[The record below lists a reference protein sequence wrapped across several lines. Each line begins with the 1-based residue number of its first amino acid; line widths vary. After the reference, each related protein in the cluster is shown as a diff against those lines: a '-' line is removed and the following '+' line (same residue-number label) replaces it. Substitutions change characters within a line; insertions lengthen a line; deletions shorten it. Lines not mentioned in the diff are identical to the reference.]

1 MKNKIDAHKNI
12 LSLIGN
18 TPLIR
23 LNRIVKDFKGSYY
36 AKYEAFNPGH
46 SNKDRIALHIIE
58 SAEKKGLIDKNTTI
72 IETTSGNTGFSLSM
86 VSMVKGYK
94 CIVAVSSKSSADK
107 IDMLKSMGAGLIIQN
122 NKLLI
127 GLRSESDNGGG
138 LWEFPG
144 GKIEIDESSENA
156 VIRELSEELDII
168 VRKPKKIMQY
178 LHRFKNLI
186 YDISFFEVIS
196 FKGSIK
202 KIVHDELEWA
212 DLDSIKNYN
221 FISGDLLIIE
231 RLMNKPSL
239 LKGLE

>member
-1 MKNKIDAHKNI
+1 MKFPVI
-12 LSLIGN
+12 
-18 TPLIR
+18 P
-23 LNRIVKDFKGSYY
+23 
-36 AKYEAFNPGH
+36 
-46 SNKDRIALHIIE
+46 
-58 SAEKKGLIDKNTTI
+58 
-72 IETTSGNTGFSLSM
+72 
-86 VSMVKGYK
+86 
-94 CIVAVSSKSSADK
+94 VSS
-107 IDMLKSMGAGLIIQN
+107 GLIIQN
-122 NKLLI
+122 NKVLI

-202 KIVHDELEWA
+202 KIVHDELEWV

-221 FISGDLLIIE
+221 FISGDLLIID
-231 RLMNKPSL
+231 RLINEPSL
-239 LKGLE
+239 VKGLE

>member
-1 MKNKIDAHKNI
+1 MKFPVI
-12 LSLIGN
+12 
-18 TPLIR
+18 P
-23 LNRIVKDFKGSYY
+23 
-36 AKYEAFNPGH
+36 
-46 SNKDRIALHIIE
+46 
-58 SAEKKGLIDKNTTI
+58 
-72 IETTSGNTGFSLSM
+72 
-86 VSMVKGYK
+86 
-94 CIVAVSSKSSADK
+94 VSS
-107 IDMLKSMGAGLIIQN
+107 GLIIQN
-122 NKLLI
+122 NKVLI

-156 VIRELSEELDII
+156 VIRELSEELDI
-168 VRKPKKIMQY
+168 VCQNPKKIMQY

-186 YDISFFEVIS
+186 YDISFFEVTS

-202 KIVHDELEWA
+202 KIVHDELEWVG
-212 DLDSIKNYN
+212 LDSINNYN

>member
-1 MKNKIDAHKNI
+1 MKFPVI
-12 LSLIGN
+12 
-18 TPLIR
+18 P
-23 LNRIVKDFKGSYY
+23 
-36 AKYEAFNPGH
+36 
-46 SNKDRIALHIIE
+46 
-58 SAEKKGLIDKNTTI
+58 
-72 IETTSGNTGFSLSM
+72 
-86 VSMVKGYK
+86 
-94 CIVAVSSKSSADK
+94 VSS
-107 IDMLKSMGAGLIIQN
+107 GLIIQN
-122 NKLLI
+122 NKVLI

-202 KIVHDELEWA
+202 KIVHDELEWV

-221 FISGDLLIIE
+221 FISGDLLIIDSIINE
-231 RLMNKPSL
+231 PSL
-239 LKGLE
+239 VKGLE